1 VATLNGERR
10 GSGAVVTVTRAL
22 APGEGLAVAGSWPK
36 GVVRAPTPEEQVSY
50 FLHDNRSFVFAGVV
64 LLAEALFLL
73 GASGLLERGRRDA
86 PAAARE
92 TTPDGPE
99 APPDG
104 LSPAALR
111 FALRGRAD
119 GRALGAALLSL
130 EAKAAIEIARGDDG
144 AFTVARAPGGAAA
157 AAGLPD
163 EERAAVSALFAGGG
177 DSLRIDG
184 AGAPALAAA
193 RRALRDSL
201 GASLGQRYGAPA
213 GGHALPALAFT
224 AAGAA
229 AAAAGT
235 PAADGRA
242 ITVLLG
248 LLLALGT
255 ATAAATTAASLRA
268 RRARAAAGAGRALAR
283 WLAVAGIVA
292 ADVALLGALGG
303 RASPGAAAALA
314 L

>member
-1 VATLNGERR
+1 
-10 GSGAVVTVTRAL
+10 
-22 APGEGLAVAGSWPK
+22 GLAVAGSWPK

-50 FLHDNRSFVFAGVV
+50 FLHDNRSFVFAGVL

-73 GASGLLERGRRDA
+73 GASGLLDRGRRDA

-92 TTPDGPE
+92 APPAGPE

-144 AFTVARAPGGAAA
+144 VFTVARAPGGAAT

-163 EERAAVSALFAGGG
+163 EERAALSALFAGG
-177 DSLRIDG
+177 DSLRVDG
-184 AGAPALAAA
+184 AGAPPLSAA

-201 GASLGQRYGAPA
+201 GAS
-213 GGHALPALAFT
+213 
-224 AAGAA
+224 
-229 AAAAGT
+229 
-235 PAADGRA
+235 
-242 ITVLLG
+242 
-248 LLLALGT
+248 
-255 ATAAATTAASLRA
+255 
-268 RRARAAAGAGRALAR
+268 
-283 WLAVAGIVA
+283 
-292 ADVALLGALGG
+292 
-303 RASPGAAAALA
+303 
-314 L
+314 